1 MNKLFYMI
9 LLAMLVLASSAVYAH
24 DVEVDGIFYYLN
36 RDKKIASVTYKGTS
50 YSAYSNEYAGS
61 VVIPEK
67 ITVGNYVYDVTYI
80 DSDAFRDC
88 GELTSI
94 TFSKSLTGCYSEAFT
109 GCEKLKA
116 VHISDL
122 AAWCRMYFGVNCT
135 PLKYATL
142 YLNGEVLTSVEIPE
156 EITEIKDYTFYRC
169 STLTSVKMHKGITS
183 IGYCAF
189 YQSGLT
195 ALEIPEN
202 VTKIGP
208 FAFYGCANL
217 SGEIVI
223 PSKISRLERYAF
235 AGCEKIVSVKIPE
248 SVKRLG
254 QTAFLGCKS
263 LEKIELHDKLEYI
276 GWNCFYKT
284 AWYEALPDGEVYI
297 GKIFY
302 TYKGL
307 TLEHT
312 HLDIKEGTIGITELG
327 DWCAGITSINFPNSL
342 ISINSGA
349 GLNYT
354 AWYEKQP
361 DGPVY
366 AGKVLYDYKGDM
378 PANTE
383 IVIKEGTRGIAGQ
396 ALFCEEG
403 LVSVTLPESLEAIG
417 DEAFSG
423 CTNLAGSLI
432 FPSGLKYFGD
442 DVFFYCSSLDKVI
455 NLSSM
460 ELNYAYVKNIPG
472 GVIQGDYVF
481 SNVDNEPILE
491 EYIGKENWNIVLP
504 NSCYG
509 KEYVLSTAFK
519 GREDIYNV
527 TISDGVTHIAD
538 SAFQGCTNLSYVEF
552 PCSLSTIGDR
562 AFEGCT
568 NLSYVEFPYSVR
580 TIGEEAFKDCE
591 YLFSITFSWGLENI
605 GKGAFFGCYNIQSIC
620 IDDLYSW
627 CNIKFEDDL
636 SNPMMYSYSGQ
647 LYINNIPVTY
657 LEIPYGVTEIKPYSF
672 AGCSNVSSISIPET
686 VTTIGD
692 YAFEYSGFSYVQIP
706 NSVVNIGKRAFDNC
720 WQLTYVMIPNSVKNI
735 GEGAFANCQGL
746 TGVLS
751 LPEGLETIE
760 DNTFNTCCQ
769 LTEVVIPSSVKHIGR
784 WAFSNCYGLE
794 KLVVP
799 ESLETVGDGAFYG
812 AGNGGDYYYDSS
824 INEVFINDFSAWCNI
839 DFENE
844 HSNPLQNSI
853 YLNGEYEANVIIPEG
868 VEEIKKYAF
877 YICSPLVS
885 VKIPQSVAEI
895 GDYAFWKC
903 ERLGEIYCE
912 SDEPAAISDKVFND
926 YSATL
931 YVPLGSKEKYQAADN
946 WSNFENIAEMDFTG
960 IDSIDATEDN
970 YPILYYDLKGRA
982 VENPSNGIYIK
993 NGKKVFVR

>member
-1 MNKLFYMI
+1 MSKYFFKI
-9 LLAMLVLASSAVYAH
+9 LLAMLVLASSGVYAH
-24 DVEVDGIFYYLN
+24 EVEVDGIFYYLN
-36 RDKKIASVTYKGTS
+36 RDKKTASVTYKGTS

-67 ITVGNYVYDVTYI
+67 ITVGIYVYDVTSI
-80 DSDAFRDC
+80 SNDAFRGC

-94 TFSKSLTGCYSEAFT
+94 TIPKSLTGCYDTFT

-122 AAWCRMYFGVNCT
+122 AAWCKIDFYNGT

-156 EITEIKDYTFYRC
+156 EITEIKDYTFCRC

-183 IGYCAF
+183 IGFAAF

-202 VTKIGP
+202 VTYIGTC
-208 FAFYGCANL
+208 AFQDCANL

-223 PSKISRLERYAF
+223 PCKVTRLQGTAF
-235 AGCEKIVSVKIPE
+235 ARCEKIVSVKIPE
-248 SVKRLG
+248 SVKYLG
-254 QTAFLGCKS
+254 SGAFSGCKS
-263 LEKIELHDKLEYI
+263 LEKIELHDNFEYI
-276 GWNCFYKT
+276 GWDCFYGT
-284 AWYEALPDGEVYI
+284 AWYNSLPDGAVYV

-302 TYKGL
+302 TYKGR
-307 TLEHT
+307 TLENT
-312 HLDIKEGTIGITELG
+312 HLDIKEGTIGLTSVG

-366 AGKVLYDYKGDM
+366 AGKVLYGYKGDM
-378 PANTE
+378 PSNTE
-383 IVIKEGTRGIAGQ
+383 IVIKEGTKGIAGQ
-396 ALFCEEG
+396 AFFLEEE
-403 LVSVTLPESLEAIG
+403 LVGVTLPESLEAIG
-417 DEAFSG
+417 YQAFYGCSNLSGAMILPGGVTFVDDEAFSG
-423 CTNLAGSLI
+423 C
-432 FPSGLKYFGD
+432 K
-442 DVFFYCSSLDKVI
+442 SLDKII

-481 SNVDNEPILE
+481 SNVYDEPILE
-491 EYIGKENWNIVLP
+491 EYIGKENWNVVLP

-527 TISDGVTHIAD
+527 TISNGVKR
-538 SAFQGCTNLSYVEF
+538 
-552 PCSLSTIGDR
+552 IGDR

-591 YLFSITFSWGLENI
+591 YLYSITFSWGLENI

-627 CNIKFEDDL
+627 CNIKFEDEL

-647 LYINNIPVTY
+647 LYINNMPVTY

-706 NSVVNIGKRAFDNC
+706 NSVVNIGKRAFENC

-746 TGVLS
+746 TDVLY

-760 DNTFNTCCQ
+760 DYTFETCWQ

-784 WAFSNCYGLE
+784 WAFSNCFGLE

-799 ESLETVGDGAFYG
+799 ESLETVGKSAFAG
-812 AGNGGDYYYDSS
+812 AGNGGDYFYDVQ
-824 INEVFINDFSAWCNI
+824 INEVSINDFSAWCNI

-844 HSNPLQNSI
+844 NSNPLQNSI
-853 YLNGEYEANVIIPEG
+853 FLNGEYEANVIIPDG

-885 VKIPQSVAEI
+885 VKIPQSVTEI

-903 ERLGEIYCE
+903 EHLREIYCE
-912 SDEPAAISDKVFND
+912 SDEPAAIGDKVFDD

-931 YVPLGSKEKYQAADN
+931 YVPLGSKERYQAADN

-960 IDSIDATEDN
+960 IDCIDAAEHN
-970 YPILYYDLKGRA
+970 SYNLYYDLSGRS

>member
-1 MNKLFYMI
+1 MSKYFLKI

-36 RDKKIASVTYKGTS
+36 RDKKTASVTYKGTS

-67 ITVGNYVYDVTYI
+67 ITVGIYVYDVTSI
-80 DSDAFRDC
+80 SNDAFRGC

-94 TFSKSLTGCYSEAFT
+94 TIPKSLTGCYSGAFED
-109 GCEKLKA
+109 CENLKA

-122 AAWCRMYFGVNCT
+122 AAWCKIDFYIDT

-156 EITEIKDYTFYRC
+156 EITEIKDYTFCHC

-183 IGYCAF
+183 IGFAAF
-189 YQSGLT
+189 YQTGLT
-195 ALEIPEN
+195 TLEIPEN
-202 VTKIGP
+202 VTYIGTC
-208 FAFYGCANL
+208 AFQDCANL

-223 PSKISRLERYAF
+223 PGKVTRLESTAF
-235 AGCEKIVSVKIPE
+235 AGCEEIVSVKISE
-248 SVKRLG
+248 SVKYLG
-254 QTAFLGCKS
+254 SGAFESCKS

-276 GWNCFYKT
+276 GWDCFYKT
-284 AWYEALPDGEVYI
+284 AWYEALPDGAVYV

-302 TYKGL
+302 TYKGR
-307 TLEHT
+307 TLENT
-312 HLDIKEGTIGITELG
+312 HLDIKEGTIGLTSVG

-366 AGKVLYDYKGDM
+366 AGKVLYGYKGDM

-396 ALFCEEG
+396 AFFLEEG

-417 DEAFSG
+417 YQAFYGCSNLSGAMILPGGVTFVDDEAFSG
-423 CTNLAGSLI
+423 C
-432 FPSGLKYFGD
+432 K
-442 DVFFYCSSLDKVI
+442 SLDKII

-481 SNVDNEPILE
+481 SNVDDEPSLE
-491 EYIGKENWNIVLP
+491 EYIGKENWNVVLP
-504 NSCYG
+504 NSFNG
-509 KEYVLSTAFK
+509 RDYVLSTAFK

-538 SAFQGCTNLSYVEF
+538 
-552 PCSLSTIGDR
+552 R
-562 AFEGCT
+562 AFEGCP

-580 TIGEEAFKDCE
+580 TIGEEAFKDCTSL
-591 YLFSITFSWGLENI
+591 YSITFSWGLENI

-627 CNIKFEDDL
+627 CNIKFEDEL

-647 LYINNIPVTY
+647 LYINNMPVTY

-692 YAFEYSGFSYVQIP
+692 YSFECSGFSYVQIP
-706 NSVVNIGKRAFDNC
+706 NSVVNIGKRAFENC
-720 WQLTYVMIPNSVKNI
+720 WQLTYVMIPNSVKHI
-735 GEGAFANCQGL
+735 GEGAFHGCQGL
-746 TGVLS
+746 TDVLY

-760 DNTFNTCCQ
+760 DYTFEACTQ

-784 WAFSNCYGLE
+784 WAFSNCFGLE

-799 ESLETVGDGAFYG
+799 ESLETVGESAFAG
-812 AGNGGDYYYDSS
+812 AGNGGDYYYNSR

-839 DFENE
+839 GFENE
-844 HSNPLQNSI
+844 NSNPLQNSI
-853 YLNGEYEANVIIPEG
+853 FLNGEYDANVIIPDG
-868 VEEIKKYAF
+868 VQEIKKMLFIFAR
-877 YICSPLVS
+877 PL
-885 VKIPQSVAEI
+885 
-895 GDYAFWKC
+895 
-903 ERLGEIYCE
+903 
-912 SDEPAAISDKVFND
+912 
-926 YSATL
+926 
-931 YVPLGSKEKYQAADN
+931 
-946 WSNFENIAEMDFTG
+946 
-960 IDSIDATEDN
+960 
-970 YPILYYDLKGRA
+970 
-982 VENPSNGIYIK
+982 
-993 NGKKVFVR
+993 